1 MSHNLLGRL
10 PQGIENVRNLSIL
23 DLSYNKLIYLPA
35 GITNLRLQTID
46 ITMNP
51 LVVIS
56 HPKWE
61 CELIMPSLTQ
71 FAAKALQRYCKERDV
86 IFRLNELNEYIN
98 RNTIDN
104 CFYCGN
110 ICTTPYVYATRP
122 LQPIFETAEKVIR
135 QTSDMPIVLYEFCY
149 CFPECKENY

>member
-71 FAAKALQRYCKERDV
+71 FAAKALQRYCKYVAFFDLILYNV
-86 IFRLNELNEYIN
+86 ILAKIEYIAQ
-98 RNTIDN
+98 
-104 CFYCGN
+104 
-110 ICTTPYVYATRP
+110 V
-122 LQPIFETAEKVIR
+122 PI
-135 QTSDMPIVLYEFCY
+135 S
-149 CFPECKENY
+149 